1 MDQSES
7 RLPDKV
13 RSGCNGVTKK
23 IMRRV
28 PQMQRSN
35 VFLLGNFAPA
45 AEKKSL
51 QSPALHGQNFNIQIS
66 GKQ

>member
-23 IMRRV
+23 IMRKSSTDATV
-28 PQMQRSN
+28 KCI
-35 VFLLGNFAPA
+35 LLGDFAPA